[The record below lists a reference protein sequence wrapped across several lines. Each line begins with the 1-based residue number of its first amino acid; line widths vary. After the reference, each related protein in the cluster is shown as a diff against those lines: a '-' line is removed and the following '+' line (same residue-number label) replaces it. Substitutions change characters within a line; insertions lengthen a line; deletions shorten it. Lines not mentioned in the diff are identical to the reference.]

1 MELTSEKLNQFIEE
15 ELDSTYNIDEV
26 IEELDSISSEFEK
39 TLEKLE
45 NVIEQTKSED
55 EDISDRLKIFYFK
68 ILDNSSDLNF
78 FIEELKQRYDYRD

>member
-1 MELTSEKLNQFIEE
+1 MELTSEKLDKFIEE
-15 ELDSTYNIDEV
+15 ELDSTYNIDDV
-26 IEELDSISSEFEK
+26 IEELDSISSQFEK
-39 TLEKLE
+39 TLERLE
-45 NVIEQTKSED
+45 GVIEQTKSED